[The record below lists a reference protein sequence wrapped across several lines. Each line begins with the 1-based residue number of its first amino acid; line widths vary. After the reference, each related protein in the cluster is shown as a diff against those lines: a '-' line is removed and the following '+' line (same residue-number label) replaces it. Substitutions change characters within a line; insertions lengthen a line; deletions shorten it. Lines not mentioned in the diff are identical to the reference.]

1 MTTSR
6 RGFFRSLGAGAAVG
20 IAAQR
25 PLRGLSRATTFEP
38 IQFTQDD
45 GLVRLNNNE
54 NAYGPSKKVVDAIQS
69 SIGGVNRYPLMD
81 YNNSLAERIA
91 DQHSVKREQILLGCG
106 STEILR
112 LAAFAFL
119 GSGKQLIQASP
130 TFEATENYARAAS
143 SEVIS
148 VRLSPAFS
156 HDLDGMQARVSAST
170 TLVYI
175 CNPNNPTASLTP
187 RKDLENFIGKLP
199 ASTFVVIDE
208 AYHEYAGQSG
218 MYASFIDHPIDN
230 ERVIVA
236 RTFSSVYGLAG
247 LRLGY
252 AVAAPNAIQKM
263 REFATEDDINAV
275 VAQAASAALDDLD
288 GVNESVRRNMDER
301 QEFFNQAMARA
312 LKPIDSHANFVMMN
326 TFHPAE
332 DVIEHFRRNNILI
345 GRSFPAMSTHI
356 RISLGRPDDMRRFW
370 AAWDMLPYP
379 KHTMQH

>member
-6 RGFFRSLGAGAAVG
+6 RGFLRSLGAGAAVG

-25 PLRGLSRATTFEP
+25 PLPGLSRATTFEP

-81 YNNSLAERIA
+81 NSLAERIA
-91 DQHSVKREQILLGCG
+91 DQHSVKPEQVLMGCG

-112 LAAFAFL
+112 MAAFAFL
-119 GSGKQLIQASP
+119 GRGKQLIQASP

-148 VRLSPAFS
+148 VRLTPRFS

-187 RKDLENFIGKLP
+187 RKDLEEFINKLP
-199 ASTFVVIDE
+199 ASTFSVIDE
-208 AYHEYAGQSG
+208 AYHHYAGESG
-218 MYASFIDHPIDN
+218 MYGSFIDHPIDN
-230 ERVIVA
+230 ERVIVT

-263 REFATEDDINAV
+263 RQFASQNNVNAV
-275 VAQAASAALDDLD
+275 VAQAALAALDDSE
-288 GVNESVRRNMDER
+288 GVNDFVRRNMDDR

-326 TFHPAE
+326 TFHPAQ

-345 GRSFPAMSTHI
+345 GRSFPALSTYI